1 MAVSFR
7 PLLQRDGGFL
17 DTPAVHEPLRVFLG
31 WGGLLPYGKRAFRFP
46 CEKAGFGEKIYPQ
59 DSNRHG
65 KRPVK
70 TKSLF
75 FTVFWAGLLLF
86 GIIFHASLYNYLWG
100 VSWNRVLSMGVF
112 VAGSIYAIIER
123 NFIVGVVSIVAALI
137 LPWIYT
143 WLAAYW
149 PWFKANYGF
158 FNFH

>member
-1 MAVSFR
+1 M
-7 PLLQRDGGFL
+7 
-17 DTPAVHEPLRVFLG
+17 
-31 WGGLLPYGKRAFRFP
+31 
-46 CEKAGFGEKIYPQ
+46 
-59 DSNRHG
+59 
-65 KRPVK
+65 K

-75 FTVFWAGLLLF
+75 FTAFWAGLLLF